1 MGGDAFLAVLA
12 LLSGTLLII
21 GTLDWQVLSVRAA
34 QALIFCLVLLLTGYL
49 AELYDPGRLNDW
61 KELLLRLGTS
71 LLLAFFALS
80 VWHFLGP
87 ASLPGRRTL
96 LISLLLFGIFQYLWH
111 SRYPS
116 LLRMPGVAQNV
127 LIFGS
132 GPVADQIKK
141 LLEGTNHHYRL
152 AGSILPSGEMA
163 GGPPLSSAHGMEELV
178 CLAQQAKVSKIVIS
192 LSERRGV
199 LPVKD
204 ILGCKLDG
212 IDVVDAMSFYEQIT
226 GKLMI
231 ERINPSWFIFSNGFR
246 VTTFTRFYKRSIDL
260 LFASLGLLL
269 FLPLAPV
276 IALLVRLDSP
286 GPAFF
291 RQQRVGK
298 GEKPFMLIKFRTMR
312 QDAEEQTGA
321 VWAAENDP
329 RVTRLGRFLRATR
342 LDEVPQLVNV
352 IKGEMSLVGPRPER
366 PEFVEQ
372 LKEKIPY
379 YSNRHCVKPGA
390 TGWAQV
396 KYSYGASVADAME
409 KLRYDLYYIKNYSL
423 FLDLLIIL
431 ETVKVVLCGRGAR

>member
-1 MGGDAFLAVLA
+1 MGGDAFLAIFA
-12 LLSGTLLII
+12 LLSGTLLIV
-21 GTLDWQVLSVRAA
+21 GTIDLQVLPVQAA
-34 QALIFCLVLLLTGYL
+34 QAAVFCLVLLLTGYL
-49 AELYDPGRLNDW
+49 AELYDPGRLSDW
-61 KELLLRLGTS
+61 KELLLRLGAS

-80 VWHFLGP
+80 VWHFIGP
-87 ASLPGRRTL
+87 ESLPGRRTL
-96 LISLLLFGIFQYLWH
+96 LISLLLFGFFQYLWH

-132 GPVADQIKK
+132 GPVADQIQKI
-141 LLEGTNHHYRL
+141 LEGTTQPYRL
-152 AGSILPSGEMA
+152 AGCIRPSGETA
-163 GGPPLSSAHGMEELV
+163 GASLSPIGGMEEL
-178 CLAQQAKVSKIVIS
+178 ANMARQAKVSKIVIS

-231 ERINPSWFIFSNGFR
+231 ERINPSWFIFSNSFR
-246 VTTFTRFYKRSIDL
+246 VTTFSRFYKRFFDL
-260 LFASLGLLL
+260 LFASVGLLL
-269 FLPLAPV
+269 FLPLAPF

-329 RVTRLGRFLRATR
+329 RVTRIGRFLRLTR
-342 LDEVPQLVNV
+342 LDEMPQLINV
-352 IKGEMSLVGPRPER
+352 LKGEMSFVGPRPER

-372 LKEKIPY
+372 LKEKVPY

-396 KYSYGASVADAME
+396 KYSYGASVEGATE

-431 ETVKVVLCGRGAR
+431 ETIKVVLCGRGAR